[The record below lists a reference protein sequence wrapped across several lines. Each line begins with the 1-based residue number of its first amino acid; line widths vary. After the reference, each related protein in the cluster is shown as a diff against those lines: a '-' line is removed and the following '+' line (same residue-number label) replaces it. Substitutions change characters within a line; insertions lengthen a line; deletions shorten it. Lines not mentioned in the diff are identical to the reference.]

1 MPLTQQQIGVR
12 VINARDSAHLNQ
24 MELAEKTGINKS
36 VLNRIEKGSRPAR
49 DTELASIAKATDVS
63 VDYLVGNSDK
73 MHYYD
78 LNDKDKRGIEEK
90 AQELMDGVADGSLNY
105 FKNGVGITE
114 EDRQLL
120 LASLRQ
126 VVETSTVLA
135 KKKFTPKKYR
145 DDHDDNEN
153 E

>member
-1 MPLTQQQIGVR
+1 MPLTQQQIGIR
-12 VINARDSAHLNQ
+12 VINARDSARLNQ

-36 VLNRIEKGSRPAR
+36 VLNRIEKGTRSAR

-78 LNDKDKRGIEEK
+78 LTDKDKRGIEEK

-105 FKNGVGITE
+105 FKNGAGITD